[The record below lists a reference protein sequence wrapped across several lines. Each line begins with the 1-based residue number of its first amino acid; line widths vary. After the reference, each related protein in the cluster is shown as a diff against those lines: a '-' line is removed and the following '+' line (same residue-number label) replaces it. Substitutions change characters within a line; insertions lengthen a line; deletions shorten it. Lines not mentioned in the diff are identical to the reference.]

1 MAVLLQFN
9 ESDRWTVQ
17 GLTDSTDIK
26 RDILLQVIQI
36 LLKSKLLVIE
46 GGDNSAISAD
56 DSSELDPNLTL
67 LVRTNMLRNERAVV
81 TIRCLSS
88 CSTATRTRSCA

>member
-1 MAVLLQFN
+1 MQTSTFQMAVLLQFN

-17 GLTDSTDIK
+17 GLTDSTAIK

-46 GGDNSAISAD
+46 GGDNSAISTD
-56 DSSELDPNLTL
+56 DSAELDPNLTL
-67 LVRTNMLRNERAVV
+67 LVGLTGL
-81 TIRCLSS
+81 
-88 CSTATRTRSCA
+88 

>member
-9 ESDRWTVQ
+9 ESDRWTIQ
-17 GLTDSTDIK
+17 GLTDSTEIK

-46 GGDNSAISAD
+46 GGEPAAVSGEEAA
-56 DSSELDPNLTL
+56 ELDPNLTL
-67 LVRTNMLRNERAVV
+67 LVREK
-81 TIRCLSS
+81 
-88 CSTATRTRSCA
+88 